1 MKKLE
6 LNQMENLEGGFSW
19 SGCASGGMGLA
30 YSYGTSGAAIVGGF
44 WGLGAAALVGCV
56 VGGIAGGR

>member
-6 LNQMENLEGGFSW
+6 LNQMENLNASFSW
-19 SGCASGGMGLA
+19 SGCAMGATGLA

-44 WGLGAAALVGCV
+44 WGLGAAAAVGCV
-56 VGGIAGGR
+56 LGGMHG